1 MPIRKLISRGI
12 LALTMTIA
20 PLTSATFG
28 ISNEVLAKDGNGNG
42 NSGGGGNGNGNGN
55 GNGGNHGSAGS
66 NHGKSGNA
74 HSHSK
79 TSSKSGASTPTLESL
94 FFHDKKTGKATK
106 ADKPVKSGNAAKKSL
121 ENTKSDTVGLSSL
134 NRNYHAYMHSNDPR
148 LAPVAAYVM
157 AYAEFEKV
165 SGPDVVPTDPAL
177 SDEALREALTGF
189 TKGGV
194 VSDDALAEA
203 KEILGVGPA
212 VGKIDEI
219 RETLP
224 DPEAVDTVEEPATT
238 ETTTTVTIV
247 TETPAEPA
255 N

>member
-1 MPIRKLISRGI
+1 MPIRKLVGRSI
-12 LALTMTIA
+12 LALAMTVA
-20 PLTSATFG
+20 PLAGASLG
-28 ISNEVLAKDGNGNG
+28 ISDVAFAKGGNGNG
-42 NSGGGGNGNGNGN
+42 NSGGGNGNGNGN
-55 GNGGNHGSAGS
+55 GNGGSHGSAGS

-74 HSHSK
+74 HSKASSK
-79 TSSKSGASTPTLESL
+79 TGTASTPTLESL
-94 FFHDKKTGKATK
+94 FFHDKKPSKAVKAGKPAK
-106 ADKPVKSGNAAKKSL
+106 AGNAAKASL
-121 ENTKSDTVGLSSL
+121 RNAKSDTAGLSSL
-134 NRNYHAYMHSNDPR
+134 NRNYHAYMNSNDPR
-148 LAPVAAYVM
+148 LAPVADYVM

-165 SGPDVVPTDPAL
+165 SGPDVVPTDPEL
-177 SDEALREALTGF
+177 SDEALREALAGF

-224 DPEAVDTVEEPATT
+224 EPEIVDTVEEPAAT
-238 ETTTTVTIV
+238 ETTTVTIV
-247 TETPAEPA
+247 TETPVEPA

>member
-1 MPIRKLISRGI
+1 MPIKKLISRGI
-12 LALTMTIA
+12 LALAMTVA
-20 PLTSATFG
+20 PLAGATVG
-28 ISNEVLAKDGNGNG
+28 ISNEALAKDGNGNG

-55 GNGGNHGSAGS
+55 GGNRGSAGS

-74 HSHSK
+74 HSK

-121 ENTKSDTVGLSSL
+121 KSTKSDTVGLSSL
-134 NRNYHAYMHSNDPR
+134 NRNYHAYLNSNDPR

-224 DPEAVDTVEEPATT
+224 DPEPVDTVEEPATT

>member
-12 LALTMTIA
+12 LALTMTVA
-20 PLTSATFG
+20 PLTGATIG
-28 ISNEVLAKDGNGNG
+28 IFERGPRQGRKWQRQFWWWWKRQWEWEWRQPWQRG
-42 NSGGGGNGNGNGN
+42 
-55 GNGGNHGSAGS
+55 
-66 NHGKSGNA
+66 
-74 HSHSK
+74 
-79 TSSKSGASTPTLESL
+79 LEPWQVWHCAFPFEDEFKVGCKYADARIA
-94 FFHDKKTGKATK
+94 FFHEKKTGKATK
-106 ADKPVKSGNAAKKSL
+106 PDKPVKSGNAAKKSL
-121 ENTKSDTVGLSSL
+121 KNTKSETVGLSSL

-224 DPEAVDTVEEPATT
+224 DPEAVDTVEEPTTT

-247 TETPAEPA
+247 TETPTEPA

>member
-12 LALTMTIA
+12 LALTMTVA
-20 PLTSATFG
+20 PLTGATVG
-28 ISNEVLAKDGNGNG
+28 TSNEALAKDGNGNG

-55 GNGGNHGSAGS
+55 GNGGGNHGSAGS

-94 FFHDKKTGKATK
+94 FFHDKKTGKAK

-121 ENTKSDTVGLSSL
+121 KSTKSDTVGLSSL
-134 NRNYHAYMHSNDPR
+134 NRNYHAYLNSNDPR

-165 SGPDVVPTDPAL
+165 SGPDLVPTDPAL
-177 SDEALREALTGF
+177 SDEALREALAGF

-224 DPEAVDTVEEPATT
+224 DPEPVDTVEEPATT

-247 TETPAEPA
+247 TETPTEPA

>member
-1 MPIRKLISRGI
+1 MPIRKVISRGI
-12 LALTMTIA
+12 LALTITVA
-20 PLTSATFG
+20 PLTGATLG
-28 ISNEVLAKDGNGNG
+28 ISNVALAKDGNGNG
-42 NSGGGGNGNGNGN
+42 NSGGGGNGNGNGG

-74 HSHSK
+74 HSK
-79 TSSKSGASTPTLESL
+79 TNSKSGASTPTLESL
-94 FFHDKKTGKATK
+94 FFHEKKTGKATK
-106 ADKPVKSGNAAKKSL
+106 AEKPVKSGNAAKKSL
-121 ENTKSDTVGLSSL
+121 KNTKSDAVGLSSL

-165 SGPDVVPTDPAL
+165 SGPDVVPIDPAL

-224 DPEAVDTVEEPATT
+224 DPEPVDTLEEPTTT

-247 TETPAEPA
+247 TETPTEPA

>member
-1 MPIRKLISRGI
+1 MPIRKLISRSI
-12 LALTMTIA
+12 LALTITVA
-20 PLTSATFG
+20 PLTGAWLG
-28 ISNEVLAKDGNGNG
+28 GSNEALAKDGNGNG

-55 GNGGNHGSAGS
+55 GGNRGSSGS

-74 HSHSK
+74 HSK
-79 TSSKSGASTPTLESL
+79 TSSKSKESTPTLESL
-94 FFHDKKTGKATK
+94 FFQGKKTDKATK

-121 ENTKSDTVGLSSL
+121 KNTKSDTVGLSSL
-134 NRNYHAYMHSNDPR
+134 NRNYHAYLNSNDPR

-157 AYAEFEKV
+157 AYAEFENV

-177 SDEALREALTGF
+177 SDEALREALAGF

-224 DPEAVDTVEEPATT
+224 DPETVDTVEEPETT

-247 TETPAEPA
+247 TETPVEPA

>member
-12 LALTMTIA
+12 LALTMTVA
-20 PLTSATFG
+20 PLTGATVG
-28 ISNEVLAKDGNGNG
+28 ISNEALAKDGNGNG

-106 ADKPVKSGNAAKKSL
+106 ADKPVKSGNAAKSL
-121 ENTKSDTVGLSSL
+121 KNTKSDTVGLSSL

-148 LAPVAAYVM
+148 LAPVASYVM

-177 SDEALREALTGF
+177 SDEALRLALTGF

-224 DPEAVDTVEEPATT
+224 DPEAVDTVEEPTTT

-247 TETPAEPA
+247 TETPTEPA